1 MGGINYQILV
11 GFRVNSTCMAYAQE
25 TSSELAFIA

>member
-1 MGGINYQILV
+1 MGGINHQIPG